1 MSLSSFQR
9 QTFELRTE
17 AEAFARC
24 NFKQSYKSSH
34 SSLQTTLLLIDF
46 CHTCCT
52 IESKAMKTKY
62 CISFKLDKN
71 VNALKQKYGIPQLKF
86 LNDDDIIF
94 NYSHCLDR
102 G

>member
-1 MSLSSFQR
+1 MSLSLFQR

-34 SSLQTTLLLIDF
+34 YSLQTTLSLVDF
-46 CHTCCT
+46 SDTFST

-71 VNALKQKYGIPQLKF
+71 FNALKQKYGIPQLKF

-94 NYSHCLDR
+94 NYSHRLYR